1 MHITIH
7 TVEFLLL
14 EYKVS
19 TNVYAMS
26 THRTPP
32 ALGRKNFPK
41 QMLGGIRYTAKFKK
55 YRGVHGS
62 SHCTR
67 QWARPAGPARSL

>member
-7 TVEFLLL
+7 TVEFLWL

-41 QMLGGIRYTAKFKK
+41 QMLGGIR
-55 YRGVHGS
+55 
-62 SHCTR
+62 
-67 QWARPAGPARSL
+67 

>member
-1 MHITIH
+1 MYAYYYQYSRISM
-7 TVEFLLL
+7 E

-32 ALGRKNFPK
+32 AHKAKFFP
-41 QMLGGIRYTAKFKK
+41 QTMLGGIRYPAKFKK
-55 YRGVHGS
+55 YRCVHGS
-62 SHCTR
+62 CHCTR
-67 QWARPAGPARSL
+67 Q